1 MNKFKQVIVI
11 PDVHGRTFWK
21 EAVKGKED
29 QQIIFLGDYVDP
41 YPHEEIDD
49 TQALENFK
57 EILEFKKNHP
67 DNVILLIGNHDC
79 SYMYSPSVCNCRYS
93 FKHWKELQDLFRDNK
108 HLFQMA
114 YECEVNDKVYEFSHA
129 GISDQWVERVSQYG
143 NAMKVDIESNVEYI
157 NRLYNDHQDVLV
169 EFLKDCSWYRGGS
182 YTSGSCVWSDVREW
196 VRKYE
201 KNTSK
206 NIQVFGHT
214 QLEKDPYIIPNKILC
229 LDCRKEYFLE

>member
-41 YPHEEIDD
+41 YPHEQIDD

-93 FKHWKELQDLFRDNK
+93 LKHWKELQDLFRDNK

-129 GISDQWVERVSQYG
+129 GISDQWIERVSQYG
-143 NAMKVDIESNVEYI
+143 DAMKVDIESNVEYI

-229 LDCRKEYFLE
+229 LDCRKEYILE

>member
-41 YPHEEIDD
+41 YPHEQISEI
-49 TQALENFK
+49 QALENFQ
-57 EILEFKKNHP
+57 EIIHFKMAHP

-79 SYMYSPSVCNCRYS
+79 SYMYSTSVCNCRYS
-93 FKHWKELQDLFRDNK
+93 YKYAKDFQRLFRDNK

-129 GISDQWVERVSQYG
+129 GISNQWVDRIKDLSIVGKYAE
-143 NAMKVDIESNVEYI
+143 ETNVEYI

-169 EFLKDCSWYRGGS
+169 EFLKDCSWYRGGNC
-182 YTSGSCVWSDVREW
+182 YSGSCVWSDVREW

-214 QLEKDPYIIPNKILC
+214 QLEKEPYIIPNKILC
-229 LDCRKEYFLE
+229 LDCRKEYILE